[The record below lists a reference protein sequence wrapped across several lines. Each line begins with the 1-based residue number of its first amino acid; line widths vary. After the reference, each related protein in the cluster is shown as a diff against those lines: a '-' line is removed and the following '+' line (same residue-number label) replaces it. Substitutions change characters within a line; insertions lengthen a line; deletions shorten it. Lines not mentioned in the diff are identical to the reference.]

1 MDINKFEYWAK
12 RKGMSCVRSKVKW
25 HNEMYTNEDTER
37 AYNIWVTAS
46 STKVQDL
53 YEDQVKSEMVYKSLT
68 IDNKYFINAC
78 FNILDNL
85 YTSEGELE
93 WLFKWTQSH
102 EKDNTF
108 VLRELAQFKNMCKKS
123 LIELA
128 KLTNLRDFTSWR
140 TREDYTK
147 SKKLIQSAIIGV
159 TSPGYSGYGL
169 ESALKSKVGKPI
181 MVSRVT
187 FESFEYKFT
196 DEVIE
201 LATQLAEK
209 EKYDTTN

>member
-37 AYNIWVTAS
+37 AYNMWAAAS
-46 STKVQDL
+46 STEVQDL
-53 YEDQVKSEMVYKSLT
+53 YEDQVKSEMVYKSLR
-68 IDNKYFINAC
+68 IDNKYFIAAC
-78 FNILDNL
+78 SQIIDNL
-85 YTSEGELE
+85 YTNEGELS
-93 WLFKWTQSH
+93 WLFEWTQPH
-102 EKDNTF
+102 EKDNNY
-108 VLRELAQFKNMCKKS
+108 VLKEFNQFKNMCKKS
-123 LIELA
+123 LTELA

-147 SKKLIQSAIIGV
+147 SKKIIQSAIIGV

-209 EKYDTTN
+209 KNNDTTN